1 MQGFVEEAGRIGGG
15 VYDAAVRGHSCELI
29 GPSISGILLYH
40 AFWRSAKRRKRMSL
54 TQDIKDFALDI
65 GYSRVGITTADS
77 FTDHI
82 EEVLSRG
89 EIYDFYVADPRR
101 LLNGAAP
108 KKAFPSARSIISLV
122 LDYSQKAFPESLLG
136 KIGRIYQSRCY
147 NAPPHRINGAR
158 YQLML
163 DFLEKNGCV
172 IGKGILVPE
181 RRAAARAGVA
191 TFGKNNF
198 AYARKIGSFVV
209 LSSAVVDKELEYDS
223 PTLDVKCPLDCTAC
237 MDACPTGAIYEPL
250 KLDPRHCI
258 AFNAWWTQ
266 DGRPCVTSH
275 IPPKIREKM
284 GARVHGCDACQ
295 EVCPRNAA
303 KLKAKLPEDPFLVQL
318 AEEFS
323 LPKLLEMTDPFYD
336 RVVRPIMYNYIKDK
350 KYFQR
355 NAAIA
360 LGNTGDPAHI
370 PLLNSAMENPE
381 ELVRGYAAWA
391 LGRIGGNKAK
401 SVLASRLK
409 RESAM
414 PVRTEI
420 EAALANCS

>member
-1 MQGFVEEAGRIGGG
+1 
-15 VYDAAVRGHSCELI
+15 
-29 GPSISGILLYH
+29 
-40 AFWRSAKRRKRMSL
+40 MSL

-77 FTDHI
+77 FSDHI

-89 EIYDFYVADPRR
+89 KIYDFYVADTRQ
-101 LLNGAAP
+101 LLNGAEP
-108 KKAFPSARSIISLV
+108 KKAFPLARSIISMAF
-122 LDYSQKAFPESLLG
+122 DYSQKAFPESLLG
-136 KIGRIYQSRCY
+136 RIGRIYQSRSY
-147 NAPPHRINGAR
+147 NPPPHRINGAR

-172 IGKGILVPE
+172 VGKGILVPE
-181 RRAAARAGVA
+181 RRVAARAGVA

-209 LSSAVVDKELEYDS
+209 LSSVVVDKELEYDP
-223 PTLDVKCPLDCTAC
+223 PTLEVKCPPECTAC
-237 MDACPTGAIYEPL
+237 MDACPTKAIYEPL
-250 KLDPRHCI
+250 KLNPRRCI

-275 IPPKIREKM
+275 IPYDIREKM
-284 GARVHGCDACQ
+284 GARVHGCDVCQ

-318 AEEFS
+318 AKEFS
-323 LPKLLEMTDPFYD
+323 LPRMLEMADPFYD

-360 LGNTGDPAHI
+360 LGNTRDPGAHFY
-370 PLLNSAMENPE
+370 PE
-381 ELVRGYAAWA
+381 
-391 LGRIGGNKAK
+391 
-401 SVLASRLK
+401 
-409 RESAM
+409 
-414 PVRTEI
+414 
-420 EAALANCS
+420 